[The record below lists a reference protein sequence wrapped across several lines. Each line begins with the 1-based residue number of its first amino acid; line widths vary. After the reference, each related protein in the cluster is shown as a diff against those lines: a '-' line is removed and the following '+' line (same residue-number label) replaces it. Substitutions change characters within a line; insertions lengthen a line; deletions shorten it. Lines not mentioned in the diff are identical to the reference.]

1 MRELFLIIT
10 VLGIGLALIWS
21 IKVLAVYIM
30 AYQQI
35 GPTCGF
41 YALIYGVSKVQPIK
55 KKKITRKIITDFINS
70 EESYVGEIFD
80 IDKMLDIVRRY
91 FPEVKAKILCIHGVA
106 DLDQQLKNNYVVYP
120 CNHDGIPHYCF
131 LEANEGSEYLCRE
144 TIFLRKFKIDKQELY
159 LKNCNLSELPEFVWS
174 DYFDRE
180 KKVLTIKEKVS
191 LILQV
196 ISDCVLYR
204 RLQNVQ
210 RKRKDMLYDKRTK
223 VNMCGKI
230 LVIPKNQS
238 L

>member
-1 MRELFLIIT
+1 MKIIG
-10 VLGIGLALIWS
+10 LGIELAQVVGEAIKDMVVCLIS
-21 IKVLAVYIM
+21 
-30 AYQQI
+30 YQQI

-41 YALIYGVSKVQPIK
+41 YTLIYGISKVQPIK

-91 FPEVKAKILCIHGVA
+91 FPEIKAKILCIHGVA

-120 CNHDGIPHYCF
+120 CNHEGIPHYCF

-144 TIFLRKFKIDKQELY
+144 TIFLRKFKIDRQELY

-174 DYFDRE
+174 DYFDTER
-180 KKVLTIKEKVS
+180 KIFNIQNFCVIF
-191 LILQV
+191 QV
-196 ISDCVLYR
+196 ISDCVLFR
-204 RLQNVQ
+204 RLQNIQ
-210 RKRKDMLYDKRTK
+210 RKRKGMLYDKRTR

-238 L
+238 YK